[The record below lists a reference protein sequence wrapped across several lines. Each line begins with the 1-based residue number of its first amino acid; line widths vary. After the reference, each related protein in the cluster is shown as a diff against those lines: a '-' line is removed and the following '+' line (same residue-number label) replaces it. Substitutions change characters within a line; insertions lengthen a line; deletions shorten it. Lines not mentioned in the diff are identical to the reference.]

1 MGAKKPPTSTTPAAS
16 GDGPVYRFMIYVFE
30 DESRWRKFRQIML
43 LVAGL
48 TLMLAGLA
56 VVALIYAPAATVT
69 TVLSTA
75 TLVGVGTTGGGLL
88 TYQRMKRMRAANEL
102 PPEGSTAPD
111 SGEAEGNHGEPHDGT
126 DG

>member
-1 MGAKKPPTSTTPAAS
+1 M
-16 GDGPVYRFMIYVFE
+16 VYVFE
-30 DESRWRKFRQIML
+30 DENRWCKFRQLML
-43 LVAGL
+43 LLAGL
-48 TLMLAGLA
+48 TVMLAGLA
-56 VVALIYAPAATVT
+56 VVALIYAPAATMT

-102 PPEGSTAPD
+102 PAEQNTAPD
-111 SGEAEGNHGEPHDGT
+111 PGEADGNHSEPQDGT